1 MNSRTH
7 FPEPNRVKPGPKV
20 DDINSPFNDQTRFS
34 QDAEIKE
41 PLRREIMY
49 RFEGKIMRG
58 LFLILLDHLQ
68 DGMHRQTL
76 RDEYEMRYGEYI
88 DNEQLNI
95 LNGFFMK
102 DRDTFQGGSVSFRL
116 EMYKSWFRIV
126 PPEYG
131 VRARVEA
138 NRRRQREEIGARVR
152 SQLDATLK
160 HSWKMRVRTV

>member
-1 MNSRTH
+1 MNSPTH
-7 FPEPNRVKPGPKV
+7 LPEPVRSKGGPKV
-20 DDINSPFNDQTRFS
+20 DAINSPFDDQTRFS

-49 RFEGKIMRG
+49 RFSNEMMRR
-58 LFLILLDHLQ
+58 LFFILVDHLQ

-88 DNEQLNI
+88 DIEQLNI

-102 DRDTFQGGSVSFRL
+102 SMKTFQGDLESFQL

-126 PPEYG
+126 PPEYNA
-131 VRARVEA
+131 RARIEES
-138 NRRRQREEIGARVR
+138 RRRQREAVSTRVR
-152 SQLDATLK
+152 SQLDASLK
-160 HSWKMRVRTV
+160 HSWKMTVRTA

>member
-1 MNSRTH
+1 MNSPTH
-7 FPEPNRVKPGPKV
+7 FPEPVRSKGGPKV
-20 DDINSPFNDQTRFS
+20 DVINSPFDDQTRFS

-49 RFEGKIMRG
+49 RFSNEMMRR
-58 LFLILLDHLQ
+58 LFFILLDYLQ

-95 LNGFFMK
+95 LNGFFAKSMK
-102 DRDTFQGGSVSFRL
+102 TFQGDPEPFQL
-116 EMYKSWFRIV
+116 EMYRSWFRIV
-126 PPEYG
+126 PPEYNA
-131 VRARVEA
+131 RARIEE
-138 NRRRQREEIGARVR
+138 NRRLQREAVSFKVR

-160 HSWKMRVRTV
+160 RTWKMRVRTA